1 MLLQPRAAS
10 PGTSEAGA
18 HCRDLNAHKRAPVH
32 ECALPNQIRGGPNQL
47 FRRGHRL
54 PGLLATVYLEGGA
67 TGQGV
72 GISSGAVV
80 RVQYAGRSSVFGYL
94 RVSVFQRRHQVQY
107 RVAHDVPVAPVVR
120 QGLESFFG

>member
-32 ECALPNQIRGGPNQL
+32 ECALPNQMRGGLNQL
-47 FRRGHRL
+47 FRRGTASRACL
-54 PGLLATVYLEGGA
+54 RPYTLKGAA